1 MNETHITDYALNELQ
16 GAEREKFESDLAA
29 DQRLQNKL
37 HASSRV
43 ADGLAQIMSA
53 PGEGLEPQAR
63 EKLLRAITQNQRALR
78 QRRKIIRFA
87 VPVSL
92 AAAASIA
99 VLLLVAGGKTTQ
111 GPAVAAADR
120 AVSGNRSGGFTAQ
133 ISAKE
138 TTFTFRGDGQLSSLQ
153 SASTQGSAAGS
164 FQVHGL
170 QGSSLA
176 GRTITMSES
185 ARVAQELRA
194 EAGLSLTSPAVRI
207 KPLIWDEDL
216 SRLGSIGD

>member
-1 MNETHITDYALNELQ
+1 MNEIHITDYALNELQ

-111 GPAVAAADR
+111 GPAVAADR

-133 ISAKE
+133 INAKE
-138 TTFTFRGDGQLSSLQ
+138 TTFTFRGDGQLSSPQ
-153 SASTQGSAAGS
+153 SESTQGSAAGS
-164 FQVHGL
+164 FQVRGL

>member
-133 ISAKE
+133 INAKE

-153 SASTQGSAAGS
+153 SESTQGSAAGS
-164 FQVHGL
+164 FQAHGL